1 MKAMVKEW
9 INALAKFDNADLA
22 ELEKGI
28 MAVRYARREEEKNQA
43 IQNFKQAY
51 LELCKWVN
59 IYYDI
64 GHLSSDATVAL
75 LDVFDNFSFELE

>member
-9 INALAKFDNADLA
+9 INALAKFDNDDLV

-28 MAVRYARREEEKNQA
+28 MAARYARKEEEKNQA

-51 LELCKWVN
+51 LELCNFVN

-64 GHLSSDATVAL
+64 SHLSSDTTAAPL
-75 LDVFDNFSFELE
+75 AHFDNFSFE